1 MRDVRQEN
9 IVLLLLHYVPLL
21 LLLLLLVF
29 SGRLRLMDYILNKRL
44 DDAKK
49 GQERK

>member
-21 LLLLLLVF
+21 LLLLLVF
-29 SGRLRLMDYILNKRL
+29 SGRLRLMDYILNKPL